1 MGPGGSVANDGARFL
16 LSTLSHS
23 KVPSER
29 WVKDQLIQPRFWT
42 WQQIATDE
50 SLQMCEAIKSVDML
64 SQAIACKQI
73 RFLGLYLILTLKGPK
88 GRDQQGPQTP

>member
-23 KVPSER
+23 KVPSEQ

-73 RFLGLYLILTLKGPK
+73 RFLGLYLILTFKGAQRKGPT
-88 GRDQQGPQTP
+88 GSQTP